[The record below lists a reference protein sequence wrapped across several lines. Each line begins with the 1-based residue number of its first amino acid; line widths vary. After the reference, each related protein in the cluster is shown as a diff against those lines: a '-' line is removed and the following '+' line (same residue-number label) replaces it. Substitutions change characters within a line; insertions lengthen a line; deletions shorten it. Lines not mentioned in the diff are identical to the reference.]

1 MLRRWGFRD
10 CARVPNSGGLFIPGD
25 VTGVEGYHIEVKRQ
39 ERLRLWEWIGQ
50 AQADAPH
57 GSTPVVMFRKNGG
70 HWHATL
76 PAEDLLWLLSQ
87 ASESGHARTLA
98 NKRWARAR
106 RGPRDMV
113 EAE

>member
-76 PAEDLLWLLSQ
+76 PAEDLLWLIGQAGVQSDRLS
-87 ASESGHARTLA
+87 A
-98 NKRWARAR
+98 
-106 RGPRDMV
+106 
-113 EAE
+113 